1 MPPLPT
7 AAHFDYLVVG
17 GGSGGIASARRAAE
31 FGVKVCLIES
41 SRLGGTCVNVGC
53 VPKKLMWNAA
63 NLTEELEDARDYG
76 VQATIQGPID
86 WAGLVTKR
94 DAYVEKL
101 NGIYQRNLDSSG
113 VEVIRGRAVVAGR
126 GAVVVEGRRYTADHL
141 LLAPGG
147 APTLPAIPGAELAIT
162 SDGFFELKTRPTS
175 VLVVGAGYIA
185 VEMAQI
191 LAALG
196 TATTLACRG
205 QTVLRSFDSLISEA
219 VTAEVEAGGVT
230 LVRGWETA
238 SLARTEAGLVATST
252 TGATLPPVEVVLM
265 AVGRRPATEGLG
277 CQEAGVDLDAG
288 GHVLVDALQNTSV
301 EGVYALGDV
310 AGNALLTPV
319 AIAAGRRLAHRLFHG
334 EEGLALDYSN
344 IPSVVFSHP
353 PIGSIGLTEREAVLQ
368 HGEEQVTVYQTKFTP
383 LYHALTTR
391 KQQTVMKLVCLGETQ
406 RVVGLHMLGR
416 GCDEMLQGFGV
427 AVKMGATK
435 ADFDNCVAIH
445 PTSSE
450 ELVTLRHPRS

>member
-1 MPPLPT
+1 M
-7 AAHFDYLVVG
+7 
-17 GGSGGIASARRAAE
+17 
-31 FGVKVCLIES
+31 
-41 SRLGGTCVNVGC
+41 
-53 VPKKLMWNAA
+53 
-63 NLTEELEDARDYG
+63 
-76 VQATIQGPID
+76 
-86 WAGLVTKR
+86 
-94 DAYVEKL
+94 EKL

-147 APTLPAIPGAELAIT
+147 APSLPAIPGAELAIT
-162 SDGFFELKTRPTS
+162 SDGFFQLKERPAS

-205 QTVLRSFDSLISEA
+205 QTVLRSFDSFISEA

-238 SLARTEAGLVATST
+238 SLARTEAGLVATSA

-277 CQEAGVDLDAG
+277 CQEAGVALDSA
-288 GHVLVDALQNTSV
+288 GHVLVDAQQNTSV

-310 AGNALLTPV
+310 AGRALLTPV
-319 AIAAGRRLAHRLFHG
+319 AIAAGRRLAHRLFNG

-353 PIGSIGLTEREAVLQ
+353 PIGSIGLTEQEARAE
-368 HGEEQVTVYQTKFTP
+368 HGQDQVGRHSRRLGSGHATLFQVTVYETKFTP

-391 KQQTVMKLVCLGETQ
+391 KQQTVD
-406 RVVGLHMLGR
+406 GR
-416 GCDEMLQGFGV
+416 
-427 AVKMGATK
+427 
-435 ADFDNCVAIH
+435 
-445 PTSSE
+445 
-450 ELVTLRHPRS
+450 R

>member
-1 MPPLPT
+1 M
-7 AAHFDYLVVG
+7 
-17 GGSGGIASARRAAE
+17 
-31 FGVKVCLIES
+31 
-41 SRLGGTCVNVGC
+41 
-53 VPKKLMWNAA
+53 
-63 NLTEELEDARDYG
+63 
-76 VQATIQGPID
+76 
-86 WAGLVTKR
+86 
-94 DAYVEKL
+94 EKL

-126 GAVVVEGRRYTADHL
+126 GTVVVEGRRYTPDHL

-162 SDGFFELKTRPTS
+162 SDGFFELKTRPAS

-368 HGEEQVTVYQTKFTP
+368 HGEEQVKGAVQKVARLVVLVVVLGFVVIFKSHYGDPMPGDRVPDQVHAPVPRPHHQEATNGGRNTLTHHDTP
-383 LYHALTTR
+383 QYTTTHHNTSPTTPSTML
-391 KQQTVMKLVCLGETQ
+391 QVMKLVCLGETQ

-416 GCDEMLQGFGV
+416 GCDEMLQV
-427 AVKMGATK
+427 
-435 ADFDNCVAIH
+435 
-445 PTSSE
+445 SSN
-450 ELVTLRHPRS
+450 